1 MFLPAASLEQLHQ
14 GVFPAVLEEALV
26 VGWVADLGV
35 LQEGLLGVLH
45 IQVVHHHLLGVH
57 LLWAVLQVLAG
68 HHLVVQGNCLG
79 MLVVPLPYRADH
91 CLLAGAFLLIAV
103 GVSIWRPTIYTCYL
117 CIGWLWSGWR
127 SIALS

>member
-14 GVFPAVLEEALV
+14 GVSHVVLEEALA

-35 LQEGLLGVLH
+35 LQEGLQGVLH

-57 LLWAVLQVLAG
+57 LLQVVLQILVG

-79 MLVVPLPYRADH
+79 MPIGPLPYRADH
-91 CLLAGAFLLIAV
+91 QYLVGAFLYLDYGRGLHLEVHHQHLQLGHRLAV
-103 GVSIWRPTIYTCYL
+103 V
-117 CIGWLWSGWR
+117 
-127 SIALS
+127 